1 MCSDIVISS
10 QNVFECLDSI
20 KRRKRLNTGFQDVIV
35 ETTFIEFTPHIC
47 FCLWLLFG
55 NIVLTFFFSKYMCTT
70 QAALTYFHSKVSLHF
85 LLFTVYE
92 FYEIVILGHFA
103 LERHE
108 VITLFLFFF
117 PFFSKLIRKEKQKQ
131 MKQKCQNFIFIFYM

>member
-1 MCSDIVISS
+1 M
-10 QNVFECLDSI
+10 
-20 KRRKRLNTGFQDVIV
+20 NTGFQDVIV

-108 VITLFLFFF
+108 VITLFLFFSLF
-117 PFFSKLIRKEKQKQ
+117 FKINKKRKIEANETKMSKFYFYLLYVNPFYLFIPVMNNTNYRFSS
-131 MKQKCQNFIFIFYM
+131 F